1 MLNVIKLFFEVDSFI
16 RGHDSVDSIIYDLL
30 LPSYMAEASL
40 SEDPHYIMLL
50 LASLVSRLWPKLIGS
65 DAYYM
70 DLSAHA
76 ALLMTFSHIPFLQS
90 KFQNRPQTGAACD
103 GS

>member
-50 LASLVSRLWPKLIGS
+50 LDHGFISPENVHRGLFNHCGRPHWCHDFG
-65 DAYYM
+65 
-70 DLSAHA
+70 
-76 ALLMTFSHIPFLQS
+76 QS
-90 KFQNRPQTGAACD
+90 
-103 GS
+103 